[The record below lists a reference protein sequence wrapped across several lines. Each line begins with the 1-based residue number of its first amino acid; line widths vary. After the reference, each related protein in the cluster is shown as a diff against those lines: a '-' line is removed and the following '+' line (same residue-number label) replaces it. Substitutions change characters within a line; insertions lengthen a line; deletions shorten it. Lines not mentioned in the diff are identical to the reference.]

1 VRRPRS
7 HLVAISALAL
17 ALSTSSAALAQ
28 GAPEG
33 EEAPVAPT
41 APVAPATEAPRPPA
55 VTSDAEAA
63 RLALSERMDA
73 VLAKP
78 GGLTADD
85 VARRSAGTS
94 FEVMARRAEL
104 AAASADAD
112 RALSAYVPKVTL
124 TARYTRLSEVEGGGA
139 GSIVAAPGI
148 AEGPIPPGTQLV
160 SVPLSFPTLQNQYLL
175 QASLTVPVSDYFLRV
190 APQNAAASRAEA
202 AATHSVESAERRAA
216 TDARTAYYG
225 WVRARLGVIVAEQAL
240 EQAKGHL
247 ADAQQ
252 ALNVGTASPADVLRL
267 ESQVARSELL
277 LESAQNLDRLTER
290 QLRIAMHDRGTAP
303 YAIGE
308 DIRVDLPTPTTAD
321 ADELAARA
329 LERRPE
335 ANELRV
341 AADALRKQA
350 SVARAGLFPR
360 FDLFANATYANPNSR
375 TFPQADEF
383 TGSWDAGAQLTWTIS
398 DIPSSYSAGR
408 AESARAAAL
417 DARRNALADGIRLE
431 IFSAIQDVRE
441 ADLAIRTTA
450 RGLASAEESYRVRR
464 LLFENGKAT
473 STELLD
479 AEADVTRARL
489 EALGARI
496 DARVARVRLAYATGE
511 DV

>member
-1 VRRPRS
+1 MRRARTN
-7 HLVAISALAL
+7 LVAITALTL

-33 EEAPVAPT
+33 EEAPAAPST
-41 APVAPATEAPRPPA
+41 DPPRPA
-55 VTSDAEAA
+55 VTASEAGA
-63 RLALSERMDA
+63 QRPAFAERMDA
-73 VLAKP
+73 VLARP
-78 GGLTADD
+78 GGLTAND
-85 VARRSAGTS
+85 VARRSTGTS

-104 AAASADAD
+104 AAASAEAD
-112 RALSAYVPKVTL
+112 RALSGYVPRVTL
-124 TARYTRLSEVEGGGA
+124 TARYTRLSEVEGGAA

-148 AEGPIPPGTQLV
+148 AEGPIPPGTPLV

-202 AATHSVESAERRAA
+202 AASHSVESAERRAA
-216 TDARTAYYG
+216 ADARTAYYG
-225 WVRARLGVIVAEQAL
+225 WVRARLGVVVTEQAL

-252 ALNVGTASPADVLRL
+252 ALAVGTASPADVLRL

-277 LESAQNLDRLTER
+277 LESARNLDRLTER
-290 QLRIAMHDRGTAP
+290 QLRIAMHDRGTTP
-303 YAIGE
+303 YVIGE
-308 DIRVDLPTPTTAD
+308 DIRVDLPTPSIAD

-329 LERRPE
+329 LERRPD
-335 ANELRV
+335 AKELRV
-341 AADALRKQA
+341 TADALRKQA

-360 FDLFANATYANPNSR
+360 LDLFANATYANPNSR
-375 TFPQADEF
+375 SFPQEDEF

-441 ADLAIRTTA
+441 ADLAIATTL

-496 DARVARVRLAYATGE
+496 DARVARVRLAYAAGE